1 MFGAALNAQEN
12 HVLMLPGLHGSVPV
26 LEKKTISIQRDLCYR
41 LWKEYRVDGPRTKPK
56 NRNLPS
62 RLVVLVIFGV
72 GGPDD
77 LVESELLGCCRLSTR
92 RTRTMLTR
100 RKGGEDSEGR
110 GQRRGLLSG
119 ALYLPRRVYSP
130 RR

>member
-41 LWKEYRVDGPRTKPK
+41 LRKEYRVDGPRTKPK

-62 RLVVLVIFGV
+62 RLVVLVIFG
-72 GGPDD
+72 GG
-77 LVESELLGCCRLSTR
+77 SR
-92 RTRTMLTR
+92 RP
-100 RKGGEDSEGR
+100 GGERALGVLPAIDKKDSNYVNENKR
-110 GQRRGLLSG
+110 RRGF
-119 ALYLPRRVYSP
+119 
-130 RR
+130 